1 MKTMKLS
8 MTALALVVL
17 SQAAGCIFVSDD
29 EDEIDQ
35 GVFHS
40 TWTLTQGGSAVT
52 CGDVGAVSVS
62 VLSTGSDNMGHDDLF
77 DCVDMAGDTFP
88 LALDDYTIAVDILDA
103 AMASLAVQPA
113 VLDASFLTDPCDRES
128 GSTCIIDLPNVEFAF
143 SP

>member
-29 EDEIDQ
+29 SPSQ

-40 TWTLTQGGSAVT
+40 TWTLTQGGTAVT

-62 VLSTGSDNMGHDDLF
+62 VLSTGTDNMGHDDLF

-88 LALDDYTIAVDILDA
+88 LAIDDYTIAVDVLDS
-103 AMASLAVQPA
+103 AMASLATAPA
-113 VLDASFLTDPCDRES
+113 VLDASFANDPCDSES
-128 GSTCIIDLPNVEFAF
+128 GDTCFINLPNVEFAF
-143 SP
+143 TP

>member
-29 EDEIDQ
+29 SPSQ

-62 VLSTGSDNMGHDDLF
+62 VLSTGTDNMGHDDLF
-77 DCVDMAGDTFP
+77 DCVDMAGDTLP
-88 LALDDYTIAVDILDA
+88 LAIDDYTIAVDVLDA
-103 AMASLAVQPA
+103 AMASLATAPA
-113 VLDASFLTDPCDRES
+113 VLDASFVNDPCDADD
-128 GSTCIIDLPNVEFAF
+128 GTTCTIDLPNVEFAF
-143 SP
+143 TP